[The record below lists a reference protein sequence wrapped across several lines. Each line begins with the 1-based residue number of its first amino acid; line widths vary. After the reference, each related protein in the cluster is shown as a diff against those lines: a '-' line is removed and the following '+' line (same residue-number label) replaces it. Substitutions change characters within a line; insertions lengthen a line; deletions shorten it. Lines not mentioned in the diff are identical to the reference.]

1 MTSSNALAA
10 DQEFFQSLLSGNV
23 REVET
28 LLADDFMLI
37 DVMQGSEVPRSAF
50 LDLLAGGQLQFESI
64 VPSGLKVRL
73 YGDAAIITGT
83 TEMRV
88 GFDGSTMAVPGLC
101 TAATRTSTSCKPGR
115 WRLASAQGT
124 PIPGS

>member
-1 MTSSNALAA
+1 VTSSSALAA
-10 DQEFFQSLLSGNV
+10 DQEFFQSLLTGNV
-23 REVET
+23 RELET
-28 LLADDFMLI
+28 LLAADFMLI
-37 DVMQGSEVPRSAF
+37 DVMQGNEVPRSAF
-50 LDLLAGGQLQFESI
+50 MDLLAGGQFQFESI

-73 YGDAAIITGT
+73 YGDAAIVTGT

-88 GFDGSTMAVPGLC
+88 RFAGSTGVVHSRYTHVYVFQA
-101 TAATRTSTSCKPGR
+101 GR